1 MVGIEMVDE
10 AMLLW
15 EVEKEPKQV
24 LSLINDSETSWF
36 STHAMLA
43 RYYKL

>member
-1 MVGIEMVDE
+1 MVDE

-24 LSLINDSETSWF
+24 LSFINDSKIRLS
-36 STHAMLA
+36 SAYAILV